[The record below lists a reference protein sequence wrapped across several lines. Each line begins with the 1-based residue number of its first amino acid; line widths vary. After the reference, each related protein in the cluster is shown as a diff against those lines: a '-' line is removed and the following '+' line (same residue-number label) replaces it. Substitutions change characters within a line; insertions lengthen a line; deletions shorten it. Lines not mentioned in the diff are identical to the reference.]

1 MDDNLW
7 RVEFRALL
15 LEIDR
20 HLVALDLRCW
30 RQTAPGTSLTVTEHL
45 QLLRA
50 RWRAVQL
57 APARFLPDAGPGSPS
72 LDRRTG
78 AGRPATVLRSWR
90 RAGGA
95 FPDRLAATC
104 VRGCDDRAGSDG
116 SAAERLARQRAAEL
130 AALRR
135 CLAAVTAV
143 AERDRAMSVSYA
155 D

>member
-1 MDDNLW
+1 MW

-30 RQTAPGTSLTVTEHL
+30 RHTAPGTSLTVTEHL

-57 APARFLPDAGPGSPS
+57 SPARFLPDAGPGSPS

-104 VRGCDDRAGSDG
+104 VSGCDDRAGSDG

-143 AERDRAMSVSYA
+143 AERDQAMSVSHA
-155 D
+155 H